1 MAVGEVVVE
10 HDQDAWVVTLRGEHD
25 VSTNPSLTNALQDA
39 FGSGS
44 KVVVDLSEAGFVDSS
59 VLRALIYGR
68 REAVEHAEHE
78 LVVVAPSGTFVRRV
92 LRLTA
97 IDAMIRVY
105 ETRTDAL
112 AARI

>member
-25 VSTNPSLTNALQDA
+25 VSTNPSLKNALQDA

-44 KVVVDLSEAGFVDSS
+44 KVVVDLSEAGFIDSS

-78 LVVVAPSGTFVRRV
+78 LVVVAPSRTFVRRV
-92 LRLTA
+92 LRLAT

-112 AARI
+112 AAI